1 MKISL
6 ITGHKADYLIRKET
20 PELKKGFKVFLTL
33 AAIGSFIGFILAYF
47 CKSSTKQDM
56 ESLENEETDFT
67 EDFSLDG
74 DLKPVSDRGYVSL
87 TKETQEG
94 NWFTKLF
101 TISPQYQT
109 ALLFR
114 FTGSAGLFSTLF
126 IYFGSLNE
134 LFSETILLN
143 TGYSAVESFAS
154 MQKYPFLTNWKLS

>member
-56 ESLENEETDFT
+56 ESLE

-94 NWFTKLF
+94 N
-101 TISPQYQT
+101 
-109 ALLFR
+109 
-114 FTGSAGLFSTLF
+114 
-126 IYFGSLNE
+126 
-134 LFSETILLN
+134 
-143 TGYSAVESFAS
+143 
-154 MQKYPFLTNWKLS
+154 

>member
-1 MKISL
+1 MKIRL
-6 ITGHKADYLIRKET
+6 IPGNKADYLIRKET

-94 NWFTKLF
+94 N
-101 TISPQYQT
+101 
-109 ALLFR
+109 
-114 FTGSAGLFSTLF
+114 
-126 IYFGSLNE
+126 
-134 LFSETILLN
+134 
-143 TGYSAVESFAS
+143 
-154 MQKYPFLTNWKLS
+154 

>member
-1 MKISL
+1 M
-6 ITGHKADYLIRKET
+6 
-20 PELKKGFKVFLTL
+20 KKGFKVFLTL

-74 DLKPVSDRGYVSL
+74 DLKPVSDSL
-87 TKETQEG
+87 PPWFKR
-94 NWFTKLF
+94 FTKLF

>member
-1 MKISL
+1 M
-6 ITGHKADYLIRKET
+6 TVEEIREK
-20 PELKKGFKVFLTL
+20 LKTSEYDFLRNNKHL
-33 AAIGSFIGFILAYF
+33 GSNIILLGLGGSYSYGMNIEG
-47 CKSSTKQDM
+47 KS
-56 ESLENEETDFT
+56 E
-67 EDFSLDG
+67 
-74 DLKPVSDRGYVSL
+74 
-87 TKETQEG
+87 
-94 NWFTKLF
+94 
-101 TISPQYQT
+101 

>member
-74 DLKPVSDRGYVSL
+74 DLKPVSDREYVSL

-94 NWFTKLF
+94 N
-101 TISPQYQT
+101 
-109 ALLFR
+109 
-114 FTGSAGLFSTLF
+114 
-126 IYFGSLNE
+126 
-134 LFSETILLN
+134 
-143 TGYSAVESFAS
+143 
-154 MQKYPFLTNWKLS
+154 

>member
-6 ITGHKADYLIRKET
+6 ITGHKADYLIRKEP

-94 NWFTKLF
+94 N
-101 TISPQYQT
+101 
-109 ALLFR
+109 
-114 FTGSAGLFSTLF
+114 
-126 IYFGSLNE
+126 
-134 LFSETILLN
+134 
-143 TGYSAVESFAS
+143 
-154 MQKYPFLTNWKLS
+154 

>member
-67 EDFSLDG
+67 EDDVNHYCKII
-74 DLKPVSDRGYVSL
+74 D
-87 TKETQEG
+87 E
-94 NWFTKLF
+94 
-101 TISPQYQT
+101 IS
-109 ALLFR
+109 
-114 FTGSAGLFSTLF
+114 
-126 IYFGSLNE
+126 NK
-134 LFSETILLN
+134 ILLGIS
-143 TGYSAVESFAS
+143 TE
-154 MQKYPFLTNWKLS
+154 K

>member
-1 MKISL
+1 MNYTILFQRDYNKRKCKKKRNNILHPCKSIKMKISL

-94 NWFTKLF
+94 N
-101 TISPQYQT
+101 
-109 ALLFR
+109 
-114 FTGSAGLFSTLF
+114 
-126 IYFGSLNE
+126 
-134 LFSETILLN
+134 
-143 TGYSAVESFAS
+143 
-154 MQKYPFLTNWKLS
+154 

>member
-6 ITGHKADYLIRKET
+6 ITGHKADYLSRKET
-20 PELKKGFKVFLTL
+20 QELKKGFKVFLTL

-94 NWFTKLF
+94 N
-101 TISPQYQT
+101 
-109 ALLFR
+109 
-114 FTGSAGLFSTLF
+114 
-126 IYFGSLNE
+126 
-134 LFSETILLN
+134 
-143 TGYSAVESFAS
+143 
-154 MQKYPFLTNWKLS
+154 

>member
-67 EDFSLDG
+67 ED
-74 DLKPVSDRGYVSL
+74 LKPVSDRGYVSL

-94 NWFTKLF
+94 N
-101 TISPQYQT
+101 
-109 ALLFR
+109 
-114 FTGSAGLFSTLF
+114 
-126 IYFGSLNE
+126 
-134 LFSETILLN
+134 
-143 TGYSAVESFAS
+143 
-154 MQKYPFLTNWKLS
+154 

>member
-20 PELKKGFKVFLTL
+20 PELKVFLTL

-94 NWFTKLF
+94 N
-101 TISPQYQT
+101 
-109 ALLFR
+109 
-114 FTGSAGLFSTLF
+114 
-126 IYFGSLNE
+126 
-134 LFSETILLN
+134 
-143 TGYSAVESFAS
+143 
-154 MQKYPFLTNWKLS
+154 

>member
-1 MKISL
+1 MKISQ
-6 ITGHKADYLIRKET
+6 ITGHKAGHLIRKET

-74 DLKPVSDRGYVSL
+74 DLKPVSDRGYVAR

-94 NWFTKLF
+94 N
-101 TISPQYQT
+101 
-109 ALLFR
+109 
-114 FTGSAGLFSTLF
+114 
-126 IYFGSLNE
+126 
-134 LFSETILLN
+134 
-143 TGYSAVESFAS
+143 
-154 MQKYPFLTNWKLS
+154 

>member
-6 ITGHKADYLIRKET
+6 ITGHKAYYLIRKET

-47 CKSSTKQDM
+47 CKSSTKQDT

-94 NWFTKLF
+94 N
-101 TISPQYQT
+101 
-109 ALLFR
+109 
-114 FTGSAGLFSTLF
+114 
-126 IYFGSLNE
+126 
-134 LFSETILLN
+134 
-143 TGYSAVESFAS
+143 
-154 MQKYPFLTNWKLS
+154 

>member
-6 ITGHKADYLIRKET
+6 ITGHKADYLIREET

-94 NWFTKLF
+94 N
-101 TISPQYQT
+101 
-109 ALLFR
+109 
-114 FTGSAGLFSTLF
+114 
-126 IYFGSLNE
+126 
-134 LFSETILLN
+134 
-143 TGYSAVESFAS
+143 
-154 MQKYPFLTNWKLS
+154 